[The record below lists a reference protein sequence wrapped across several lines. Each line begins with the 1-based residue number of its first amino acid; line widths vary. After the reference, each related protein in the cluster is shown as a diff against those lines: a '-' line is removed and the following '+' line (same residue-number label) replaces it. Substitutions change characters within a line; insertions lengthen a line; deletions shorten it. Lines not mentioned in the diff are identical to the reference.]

1 MNAYD
6 GLSTMLGAA
15 IIIMDQTDTGPAL
28 RGVTGQWE
36 GDTDP
41 TGLITL

>member
-15 IIIMDQTDTGPAL
+15 IIITDQTDTGPAL
-28 RGVTGQWE
+28 MGITVQWE
-36 GDTDP
+36 GDIDP
-41 TGLITL
+41 TGLTTL